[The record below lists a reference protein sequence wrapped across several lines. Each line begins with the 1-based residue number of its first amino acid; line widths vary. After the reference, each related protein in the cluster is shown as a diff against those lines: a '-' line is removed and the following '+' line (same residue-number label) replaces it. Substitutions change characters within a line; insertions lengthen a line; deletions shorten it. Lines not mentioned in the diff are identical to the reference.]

1 VKLLLDEMLSPDI
14 AAQLRSRG
22 HDVEAIKGS
31 DHEKLSDPQ
40 VMDLAREQQ
49 RALVT
54 NNLRDYRPLHHEAVI
69 PGGPGHHGMVFMPS
83 AYRRR
88 RDDIGRIVDALDKK
102 LREHPGLADLAN
114 GETWL

>member
-22 HDVEAIKGS
+22 HDVEAINGS
-31 DHEKLSDPQ
+31 DHETLPDPQ

-69 PGGPGHHGMVFMPS
+69 SGGPGHHGMVFMPS

-88 RDDIGRIVDALDKK
+88 RADIGRIVDALDKK
-102 LREHPGLADLAN
+102 LQQYPGLADLAN